1 MSLCN
6 PKSMFLS
13 VINMASDRSITA
25 HLAPVSSKDFIQLA
39 FCADNNN
46 AGSTITNNNNGPPQ
60 LTFTVALVPADASKA
75 KLQGGVV
82 AQKIAESAAGA
93 GNLAQSITPG
103 ATFGPAVF
111 YIDQSQQGL
120 PKKANTKWGWGGWA
134 SLLLC
139 RVCCIIGTAAMF
151 CGLTEDTTFSLR
163 AKEWVV
169 QFCTSSRA
177 LAR

>member
-1 MSLCN
+1 MSPCN

-13 VINMASDRSITA
+13 VINTPSNRSIRA
-25 HLAPVSSKDFIQLA
+25 DLALVSSKGFIPPA

-60 LTFTVALVPADASKA
+60 LTFTVALVPADASKV
-75 KLQGGVV
+75 KLQNGVV

-139 RVCCIIGTAAMF
+139 RVCYIKRHRCYV
-151 CGLTEDTTFSLR
+151 LWLD
-163 AKEWVV
+163 
-169 QFCTSSRA
+169 
-177 LAR
+177 